1 MVKDDKRRR
10 DAAEPAP
17 TESNKVDEIKPRKI
31 MTQPL
36 PQILDEI
43 EDSIRLANEAARNA
57 RQAAEEAR
65 RAGEKA
71 ANEAARVASEAIGK
85 VDQVANRALKLAE
98 LLKLAITEAAGTL
111 EKNLSE
117 KPR

>member
-10 DAAEPAP
+10 DAAEPTP
-17 TESNKVDEIKPRKI
+17 TEPKQVDEIKPRKI

-71 ANEAARVASEAIGK
+71 ANEAARVAAEAIGK

-98 LLKLAITEAAGTL
+98 LLKLAITEATGTL

-117 KPR
+117 KSR